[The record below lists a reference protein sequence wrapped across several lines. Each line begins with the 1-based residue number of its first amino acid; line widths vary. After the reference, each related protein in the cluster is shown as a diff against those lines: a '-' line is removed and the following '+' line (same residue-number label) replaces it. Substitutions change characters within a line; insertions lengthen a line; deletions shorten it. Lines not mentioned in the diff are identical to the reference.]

1 MGSHRLAEE
10 GSHRLGFAEAGSYR
24 LGFAEEGSH
33 RLGFA
38 EEGSHRLGFVDCKLG
53 DRSPQGHFGN
63 LGFGGG
69 WKGSWEVVGIGRRE
83 VADLSVFLPCS
94 LLG

>member
-10 GSHRLGFAEAGSYR
+10 GSHR

-69 WKGSWEVVGIGRRE
+69 WKVVGIGRRE